1 MFGDP
6 KILLEKPELVA
17 TTWLN
22 FAATMW
28 FFVTPQ
34 PPKPSMLQVLDGSWV
49 PNAQDLASNLKPGFG
64 VTTMI
69 INGAIECGKWTLQAE
84 NREKYYKDFAEK
96 LGVSTVGE
104 KINCDD
110 MQQFSDKS
118 SSSQAL
124 YWGPGWHDCKLVTWQ
139 TAYSALVE
147 GDYNKCKGLPSTC
160 SSSTLRGCTAPTP
173 PSIPT
178 PTPAP
183 APGVSEPENCESPLP
198 APAPTGTNSKPCGGA
213 VCGSKSS
220 EPISNK
226 IQAIRDSTSCTLENS
241 LVELIS
247 PGSASNPQ
255 NVRNVENIMSEAKFN
270 EFFPNRNSAYSYTN
284 FLKAIGKYPTICSSA
299 SLCPKILANM
309 FGHFQ
314 QETAGLKYLE
324 EIQKSAYCATWST
337 WVVEAYPCIPGKQ
350 YYGRGAK
357 QLSWNY
363 NYGAFSSAM
372 FGDPKILLEKPELVA
387 TTWLNFAATM
397 WFFVTPQP
405 PKPSMLQV
413 LDGSWVPNAQDLASN
428 LKPGFGVTTMIINGA
443 IECGKWSAQAKNRA
457 DFYGKFA
464 NQLGVNIAGEKLN
477 CNDMRPFGEGSSA
490 NQALYWGPSANCQLV
505 TWQTAYSALVE
516 GDYNRCK
523 GLPSTC
529 SSSPLRQ
536 CKPPSPAT
544 LPPATPAPATPAPAP
559 ASTTAAS
566 TAAPSKS
573 CSSFIKAKNTWAG
586 FDGFIGSLNFVLDE
600 NISKFTII
608 METNMSIQ
616 GLTVSTLSYDFGF
629 RNLMSHF

>member
-1 MFGDP
+1 MG
-6 KILLEKPELVA
+6 
-17 TTWLN
+17 
-22 FAATMW
+22 
-28 FFVTPQ
+28 
-34 PPKPSMLQVLDGSWV
+34 
-49 PNAQDLASNLKPGFG
+49 
-64 VTTMI
+64 
-69 INGAIECGKWTLQAE
+69 
-84 NREKYYKDFAEK
+84 
-96 LGVSTVGE
+96 
-104 KINCDD
+104 
-110 MQQFSDKS
+110 
-118 SSSQAL
+118 
-124 YWGPGWHDCKLVTWQ
+124 
-139 TAYSALVE
+139 
-147 GDYNKCKGLPSTC
+147 
-160 SSSTLRGCTAPTP
+160 
-173 PSIPT
+173 
-178 PTPAP
+178 
-183 APGVSEPENCESPLP
+183 
-198 APAPTGTNSKPCGGA
+198 GGA

-337 WVVEAYPCIPGKQ
+337 WVVEAYPCIP
-350 YYGRGAK
+350 
-357 QLSWNY
+357 
-363 NYGAFSSAM
+363 
-372 FGDPKILLEKPELVA
+372 
-387 TTWLNFAATM
+387 
-397 WFFVTPQP
+397 
-405 PKPSMLQV
+405 
-413 LDGSWVPNAQDLASN
+413 NAQDLASN

-544 LPPATPAPATPAPAP
+544 LPPATPAPAP

-616 GLTVSTLSYDFGF
+616 GLTTWTAVVTPSSKKKFTVKSPAYFSGKRKGETFDLPFQVDGGKNAKFTSISFNGA
-629 RNLMSHF
+629 RLC